1 MAAAYRIH
9 KTIRDMLIFSEHD
22 LIKNP
27 PFSKL
32 DLISCR
38 NLLIYM
44 GAELQKKLMPL
55 FHYALNPGGM
65 LVLGSSESVGD
76 FVNLFAPVER
86 KSRIFQRQAHDFGP
100 HRMGIPGLF
109 ERPPGNEI
117 ARRAGKR
124 RAERQQTSAARDR
137 RTRPP
142 GALLPGWR
150 AGQRT
155 RRHPLPAGPH
165 RPVPGTDSGRG
176 QHEYLQDGSRR
187 VARRSDDRSASG
199 CVAGIANAP
208 PGLTREKRQAILR
221 PSI

>member
-1 MAAAYRIH
+1 MPVSIGTTENTFANPIGLLSDCHRRQPDGSAYRIH

-27 PFSKL
+27 AFSKL

-86 KSRIFQRQAHDFGP
+86 KSRIYQRKAPTAWASRDCSS
-100 HRMGIPGLF
+100 
-109 ERPPGNEI
+109 
-117 ARRAGKR
+117 ARRETKSRGGRGA
-124 RAERQQTSAARDR
+124 AHSATTNFRCTRLPNGRSWSTTPRLARWSAIAAISF
-137 RTRPP
+137 TCW
-142 GALLPGWR
+142 AV
-150 AGQRT
+150 
-155 RRHPLPAGPH
+155 PAGIWSQPQA
-165 RPVPGTDSGRG
+165 RP
-176 QHEYLQDGSRR
+176 
-187 VARRSDDRSASG
+187 A
-199 CVAGIANAP
+199 
-208 PGLTREKRQAILR
+208 
-221 PSI
+221 